1 MIDQVSSVN
10 RRQLV
15 NGALAPQRTDMS
27 IYKRILVA
35 TDFSD
40 INLQAAKR
48 AARLAKLDNC
58 ELILLHVIEHF
69 PLDGGPLSSVFQY
82 DIKPDDA
89 LPRKVRRKMDEL
101 KATLGYEGIKA
112 EFRITSKSA
121 RHEILLFA
129 QANDVDLIVV
139 APHGQG
145 VIGSLGSTATGV
157 LHNATCDVLAVRE
170 TGEAD

>member
-1 MIDQVSSVN
+1 
-10 RRQLV
+10 
-15 NGALAPQRTDMS
+15 MS

-40 INLQAAKR
+40 INLLAAKR
-48 AARLAKLDNC
+48 AVLMAKRDNC

-82 DIKPDDA
+82 NTEPNDPLA
-89 LPRKVRRKMDEL
+89 RHVRAKLDEL
-101 KATLGYEGIKA
+101 KRTLGYEEIKI

-121 RHEILLFA
+121 RNEILRFA
-129 QANDVDLIVV
+129 KAHDVDLIVV

-145 VIGSLGSTATGV
+145 VIGTLGSTATGI
-157 LHNATCDVLAVRE
+157 LNNAVCDVLAVRE
-170 TGEAD
+170 ADEVK

>member
-1 MIDQVSSVN
+1 
-10 RRQLV
+10 
-15 NGALAPQRTDMS
+15 MS

-40 INLQAAKR
+40 INLVAAKR
-48 AARLAKLDNC
+48 AVLLAKRDKC

-82 DIKPDDA
+82 NIEPDDA
-89 LPRKVRRKMDEL
+89 PTRYVIGKLDEL
-101 KATLGYEGIKA
+101 KNSLDYEQIKT
-112 EFRITSKSA
+112 EFRFTSKSA

-129 QANDVDLIVV
+129 SANDVDLIVV

-145 VIGSLGSTATGV
+145 IIGSLGSTAMGI
-157 LHNATCDVLAVRE
+157 LSNAVCDVLAVRE
-170 TGEAD
+170 AKPATD